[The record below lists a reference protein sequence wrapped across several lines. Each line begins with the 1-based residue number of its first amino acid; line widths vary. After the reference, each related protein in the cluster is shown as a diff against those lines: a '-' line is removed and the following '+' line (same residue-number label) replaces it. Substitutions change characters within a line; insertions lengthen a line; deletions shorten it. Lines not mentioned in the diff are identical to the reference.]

1 MVTSLQFRISVICSL
16 LNNRGTPGSVNARA
30 SAYNARGRA
39 KHTGRERG
47 STEDV
52 RGIIGGNRGCRG
64 KRGTKGGE
72 EETRGKGDK
81 NLKAISESDS
91 RSVSCLNQ
99 HCDWM
104 DGRWHPPIWL
114 PSSRERRVGACLSRF
129 SD

>member
-1 MVTSLQFRISVICSL
+1 M
-16 LNNRGTPGSVNARA
+16 
-30 SAYNARGRA
+30 
-39 KHTGRERG
+39 
-47 STEDV
+47 EDA

-91 RSVSCLNQ
+91 RRVFRLNQ
-99 HCDWM
+99 PCDWTNS
-104 DGRWHPPIWL
+104 RWHLPIWL
-114 PSSRERRVGACLSRF
+114 LSSPERRVRACLPRF

>member
-1 MVTSLQFRISVICSL
+1 MAHPAPST
-16 LNNRGTPGSVNARA
+16 RA
-30 SAYNARGRA
+30 CVYNARGRA

-64 KRGTKGGE
+64 K

-91 RSVSCLNQ
+91 RSVFRFTHLDFVSISLAIRRIVA
-99 HCDWM
+99 
-104 DGRWHPPIWL
+104 GAR
-114 PSSRERRVGACLSRF
+114 PSGYYHRGKGV
-129 SD
+129 

>member
-1 MVTSLQFRISVICSL
+1 LQFRITVIYSL
-16 LNNRGTPGSVNARA
+16 LNYRSTPGSVNARA
-30 SAYNARGRA
+30 GAYNARGRA

-81 NLKAISESDS
+81 NLKAISESDT
-91 RSVSCLNQ
+91 RSVFSSQSALQLDDSFSNS
-99 HCDWM
+99 DLAV
-104 DGRWHPPIWL
+104 L
-114 PSSRERRVGACLSRF
+114 P
-129 SD
+129 